1 MISPNS
7 RAERTNEPFSRDLS
21 RDSGPDAGLQVVA
34 GEPQLFSGFNEDA
47 FQGGNGAF
55 DRHRP
60 DAVDTAPRSSA
71 FSQEN
76 FMGDLLLIPA
86 SLWERTGFLS

>member
-1 MISPNS
+1 MELLTATA
-7 RAERTNEPFSRDLS
+7 R
-21 RDSGPDAGLQVVA
+21 
-34 GEPQLFSGFNEDA
+34 
-47 FQGGNGAF
+47 
-55 DRHRP
+55 

>member
-1 MISPNS
+1 MRMPS
-7 RAERTNEPFSRDLS
+7 RAGMELLTATAR
-21 RDSGPDAGLQVVA
+21 
-34 GEPQLFSGFNEDA
+34 
-47 FQGGNGAF
+47 
-55 DRHRP
+55 

-76 FMGDLLLIPA
+76 FMGDLLLTPA